1 VHTLGDALPSSSICR
16 DHGAVARM
24 HCCLAA
30 VLWRCQLCSVVWLC
44 CHQLAHQWVGGSS
57 WFCCVARTR
66 CTLRCCVALVC
77 GVYMGSYVFGAHL
90 LAHGGWSST
99 LLRPGTLRWAWPTAR
114 VFAAHSA
121 AACVSSLSRCAAVV
135 LSMWVHMQR
144 VLRLQGCVPVLVL
157 LCCDV
162 CLLVHHVDTC
172 EGGCDCAGQMQL
184 SQLSRVS
191 HGGPCACAVNAACQ
205 TAECCALQSFVPSC
219 HRRSLITAG
228 LRRQQQQ
235 AVAVTASACASHY
248 KQQPGMVTV

>member
-1 VHTLGDALPSSSICR
+1 
-16 DHGAVARM
+16 
-24 HCCLAA
+24 
-30 VLWRCQLCSVVWLC
+30 
-44 CHQLAHQWVGGSS
+44 
-57 WFCCVARTR
+57 
-66 CTLRCCVALVC
+66 
-77 GVYMGSYVFGAHL
+77 MGSYVFGAHL

-135 LSMWVHMQR
+135 LLMWVHMQR

-172 EGGCDCAGQMQL
+172 EGSCDCAGQMQL

-219 HRRSLITAG
+219 HRRSLIKNYCWPA
-228 LRRQQQQ
+228 
-235 AVAVTASACASHY
+235 ASAAAGSSSDRVSLCQSLQAATGNGDCLTYRPESQGY
-248 KQQPGMVTV
+248 A